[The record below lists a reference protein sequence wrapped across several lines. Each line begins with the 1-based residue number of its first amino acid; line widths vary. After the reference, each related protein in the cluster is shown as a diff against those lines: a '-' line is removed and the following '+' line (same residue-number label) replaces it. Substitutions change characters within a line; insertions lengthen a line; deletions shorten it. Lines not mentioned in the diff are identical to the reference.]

1 MLTLDAANLIRS
13 TTSAGGLA
21 DALLRWLTAVLIC
34 AFYGLIIWSYLRRGR
49 AVATTGSRLACCVA
63 VVATCTPFVFPLLAG
78 AYPASAALVSGDV
91 LLAVGTAWSV
101 WSLRHLGKNLSVIA
115 QARGV
120 AERGPYRYVRHPLYT
135 GEIVSGLGLAITAG
149 TWPAF
154 ALWTALIAMQVYRA
168 RREEQVLVQAL
179 PGYRDYR
186 ARTAA
191 LLPGLF

>member
-1 MLTLDAANLIRS
+1 
-13 TTSAGGLA
+13 
-21 DALLRWLTAVLIC
+21 
-34 AFYGLIIWSYLRRGR
+34 
-49 AVATTGSRLACCVA
+49 LACCVA

-78 AYPASAALVSGDV
+78 ASPASAALVSGD
-91 LLAVGTAWSV
+91 LLLTAGTAWSV

-120 AERGPYRYVRHPLYT
+120 AERGPYRHVRHPLYT
-135 GEIVSGLGLAITAG
+135 GEIVSGLGLAIAAG

-179 PGYRDYR
+179 PGYRAYR

-191 LLPGLF
+191 LVPGIF